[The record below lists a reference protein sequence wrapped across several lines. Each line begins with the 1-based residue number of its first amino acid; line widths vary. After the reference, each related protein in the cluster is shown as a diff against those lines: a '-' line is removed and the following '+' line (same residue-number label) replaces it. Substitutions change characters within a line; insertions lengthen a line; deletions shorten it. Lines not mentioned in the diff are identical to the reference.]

1 MIQAGWKLPDV
12 PPADPGSSGG
22 KLQQYTGH
30 SINGSRIHGCSDALH
45 KLECT
50 ENLDLPTYIRPCR
63 DNVSRPANRSRGTE
77 KSKHKDGRQVA
88 RGSKDPR
95 DYFRDQRLRGNAP
108 SRRGWLLA
116 GTPAATRRSRLSWDS
131 APPTRVTEQRNS
143 LGLMTSRL
151 GAPASSVRMDQ
162 RRACQGPVRHSGAMC
177 CTVTSQSAWPS

>member
-1 MIQAGWKLPDV
+1 MFLAGGNCLTYNQRIR
-12 PPADPGSSGG
+12 DPRMLRCLTQTRMHR
-22 KLQQYTGH
+22 K
-30 SINGSRIHGCSDALH
+30 SR
-45 KLECT
+45 
-50 ENLDLPTYIRPCR
+50 PTYIHTAVPRQR
-63 DNVSRPANRSRGTE
+63 VSPRESITGDG

-151 GAPASSVRMDQ
+151 GAPASSVKIDQ
-162 RRACQGPVRHSGAMC
+162 RRACQGPVRHSGATV
-177 CTVTSQSAWPS
+177 CTVTSHSA